1 MCLCL
6 RVADV
11 KRDTESVAQTKT
23 VGFFCFSQ
31 SLPLCRGFSPAA
43 AAPPDSICESVNVWS
58 QFSLERRHLNH
69 IVLPQQ
75 VLIFVSACVL
85 CCASA
90 GSSSATVTV
99 CVSFSVFPS
108 LSSLHVLLSSTAC
121 VASGLFTLCFYYL
134 GKLSQDTLGLND
146 PHLDNWDALKS
157 QNWLPTTV
165 KTLHFIQED
174 WQTDGQGLQEVHE
187 YFISPI
193 YSSMM
198 MEVLLTFCNHMSM
211 VKVYWGGKI
220 AKISQ
225 NSS

>member
-1 MCLCL
+1 MHRQKLDFSVFHNPFLHAGAFPPLLPPLQTPFANPLMFGASFLWSAGTLTTLSSPSRFLFLFLPVCSAAPQRAPLL
-6 RVADV
+6 RL
-11 KRDTESVAQTKT
+11 
-23 VGFFCFSQ
+23 SQ
-31 SLPLCRGFSPAA
+31 S
-43 AAPPDSICESVNVWS
+43 
-58 QFSLERRHLNH
+58 
-69 IVLPQQ
+69 
-75 VLIFVSACVL
+75 
-85 CCASA
+85 
-90 GSSSATVTV
+90 
-99 CVSFSVFPS
+99 VSFSVFPS

-146 PHLDNWDALKS
+146 PHLDNRDALKS

-193 YSSMM
+193 YSSIM

-220 AKISQ
+220 AKIS
-225 NSS
+225 